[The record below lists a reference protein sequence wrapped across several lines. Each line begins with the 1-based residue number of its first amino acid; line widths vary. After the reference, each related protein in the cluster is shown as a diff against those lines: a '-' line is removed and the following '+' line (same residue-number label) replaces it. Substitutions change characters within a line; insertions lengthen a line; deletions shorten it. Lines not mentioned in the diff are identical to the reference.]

1 MKTIFVFLTILASA
15 LCATA
20 PCGWTF
26 HVSKPAVHSKSSSSK
41 CSSFKVEHHFTFGKC
56 KGGKI
61 GTPVAGPVIS
71 TPIISTPIVSTP
83 IISPPIVSTP
93 IVSNPGG
100 NGGGNGG
107 AGGNLAE
114 RIRNLFL
121 R

>member
-26 HVSKPAVHSKSSSSK
+26 HVSKPAVHSKSSSSQ

-56 KGGKI
+56 KGGET
-61 GTPVAGPVIS
+61 GTPVAGPVI
-71 TPIISTPIVSTP
+71 
-83 IISPPIVSTP
+83 STP